1 MKIVDFDEDVILDKF
16 YKLVSNNVIRIR
28 KEKNI
33 SQLKLANAIGHQSPT
48 FFGKAEILAENKH
61 FNLEHL
67 FKMSVVLEVDINE
80 FFKITSLHDE
90 VKNIS

>member
-1 MKIVDFDEDVILDKF
+1 METIKIVDFSEAKQLDDF
-16 YKLVSNNVIRIR
+16 YKLVSSNVVRIR

-48 FFGKAEILAENKH
+48 FVGKAELLVEGKH

-67 FKMSVVLEVDINE
+67 FKMSIVLNIDISE
-80 FFKITSLHDE
+80 FCKPITNNL
-90 VKNIS
+90 